1 MHASP
6 NSHIDF
12 RIHFASDDETK
23 IDAKQKAANEV
34 KQEGATKTE
43 KQSDIEARGET
54 AKESSKPG
62 KADSNNEGK
71 RKHPEEEEEFD
82 VEEYIRTLEPSEQS
96 DAKAVTEVADT
107 EISKE
112 MKARIISINKSIAL
126 HRKARKQSN
135 ELVDAGAFTL
145 RATLQL
151 SKEQLQRIETNKA
164 AAQKNKA

>member
-1 MHASP
+1 M
-6 NSHIDF
+6 
-12 RIHFASDDETK
+12 RIHFASDDKTK
-23 IDAKQKAANEV
+23 IDDKQKTAN
-34 KQEGATKTE
+34 
-43 KQSDIEARGET
+43 D
-54 AKESSKPG
+54 SS
-62 KADSNNEGK
+62 NEGK

-82 VEEYIRTLEPSEQS
+82 VEEYIRTLEPAEQL

-135 ELVDAGAFTL
+135 ELLDAGAFTL

-164 AAQKNKA
+164 AAQKIKAPKIEKDSIKNEISKNTTAANKPIGEDPDDSSEEREMIV